1 MRKKLML
8 IIVVLVAVTS
18 VYFGLKLNSQKKALV
33 FELDFGNGDKKVFY
47 NYTVEQKKAWSLL
60 QQVAA
65 ISKINL
71 KADENF
77 VPQEIDGYS
86 NGNENKKW
94 NLYVNG
100 EKKEN
105 SPMDVTVRVPDKIA
119 FRFE

>member
-1 MRKKLML
+1 ML

-86 NGNENKKW
+86 NGSENKKW

>member
-86 NGNENKKW
+86 NGSENKKW